1 MIIII
6 IITIITIIFL
16 LSIYL
21 FIHSFTYLFF
31 SYTVMLVGFT
41 PSIIVLYNGGSK
53 APIRLSGRGKSCLFY
68 TKCGMFGLGIVPKE
82 IHSCLFNPGSN

>member
-6 IITIITIIFL
+6 IITIISIIFL

-31 SYTVMLVGFT
+31 SYTVMLVG
-41 PSIIVLYNGGSK
+41 LYSEYN
-53 APIRLSGRGKSCLFY
+53 R
-68 TKCGMFGLGIVPKE
+68 TV
-82 IHSCLFNPGSN
+82 